1 MPTYFFAVVFNTLL
15 NEDVA
20 NIQSLSQI
28 DDITVQSFFDRI
40 MEIVHPAL

>member
-1 MPTYFFAVVFNTLL
+1 VPTYFFAVVFNTLL

-20 NIQSLSQI
+20 NIQSLSQM

>member
-20 NIQSLSQI
+20 NIQSLSQM